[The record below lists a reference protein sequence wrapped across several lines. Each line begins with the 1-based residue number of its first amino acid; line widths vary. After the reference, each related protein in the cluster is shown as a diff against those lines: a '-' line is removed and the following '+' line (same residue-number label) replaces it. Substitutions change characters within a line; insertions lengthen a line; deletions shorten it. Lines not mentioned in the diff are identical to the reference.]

1 MLMFYMALI
10 DDKEDQC
17 RFERIYYSYR
27 KQMVLVA
34 DRVLHNQSDAE
45 DAVQDALMRIARNIA
60 NVPRDEKV
68 ERAYMLTAAK
78 NAALNM
84 LPAQQRRREM
94 LDLADVQAAGT
105 DDLFRQVQ
113 NCRDYELLL
122 RSIRQVLMLVYVQE
136 QTPKAAAD
144 VLGRP
149 YETLRKQLQRGK
161 RLLIELCRKEGLCY
175 VEDRTDA
182 I

>member
-45 DAVQDALMRIARNIA
+45 DAVQDALVRIARNIA

-68 ERAYMLTAAK
+68 ERAYVLTAAK

-84 LPAQQRRREM
+84 LPTQQWYREM
-94 LDLADVQAAGT
+94 LDLADV
-105 DDLFRQVQ
+105 
-113 NCRDYELLL
+113 
-122 RSIRQVLMLVYVQE
+122 
-136 QTPKAAAD
+136 
-144 VLGRP
+144 
-149 YETLRKQLQRGK
+149 
-161 RLLIELCRKEGLCY
+161 
-175 VEDRTDA
+175 
-182 I
+182 